1 MVDLATAVTAVTER
15 MLVDAGIR
23 EGMRVLDV
31 GCGRGLVSLIIAR
44 LVGERGQVVG
54 VDIDS
59 RALTMARETVQDS
72 RITFV
77 EGDFRSLASEHGQF
91 DAAVGRRVLM
101 YQPDAVEAL
110 RGLARVLRPGGLMA
124 FQEHDSTVAPTS
136 LRPLP
141 LHARVREWMWRTVER
156 EGGNVHMGFGLAS
169 ALTRAGL
176 TVEHLRAE
184 AIVQTPEMHHS
195 VGPIM
200 RAMLPRILERGVAT
214 EEELGI
220 DTLDARLIEE
230 RTKADATYIG
240 EMIFCA
246 SGRMPR

>member
-1 MVDLATAVTAVTER
+1 MADLATAVTER
-15 MLVDAGIR
+15 LLIDAGIR

-31 GCGRGLVSLIIAR
+31 GCGRGLVSLLLAR
-44 LVGERGQVVG
+44 LVGARGQVVG

-59 RALTMARETVQDS
+59 RSLAVARETVQDA

-77 EGDFRSLASEHGQF
+77 EGDFRSLSSEHGLF

-110 RGLARVLRPGGLMA
+110 RGLARVLRPRGLMA

-136 LRPLP
+136 LTPLP
-141 LHARVREWMWRTVER
+141 LHEKVRAWMWRTVER

-176 TVEHLRAE
+176 TVEQVRAE
-184 AIVQTPEMHHS
+184 AIVQTPAMHHP
-195 VGPIM
+195 VGAIL

-220 DTLDARLIEE
+220 DTIDARLIEE
-230 RTKADATYIG
+230 RTQADATYIG
-240 EMIFCA
+240 EMVFGA
-246 SGRMPR
+246 WARLPR